1 MDIGVWLDGLGLGHY
16 GPAFHDAAID
26 VETLVELR
34 DEHLRELGLPLGH
47 RMKLLKAIA
56 QLRDAAV
63 VPASPPAP
71 AAAGPDVVVAGPQ
84 AERRQ
89 LTVMFVDLAGSTELS
104 CRLDAEDM
112 REVIR
117 SYQDAVA
124 GEVVRFGG
132 HVGKFM
138 GDGVLAYFGWPRAH
152 EDAAERAVQAGLAIA
167 SVVSALRAPG
177 GQPLAARVGIATGVV
192 VVGDLIG
199 QGTSREE
206 AVVGETPNLAA
217 RLQAS
222 APPGKVVIAARTRW
236 LLGNR
241 FQLAGLGMV
250 TLKGLPEPVPCW
262 QVEADRSAITRF
274 EARQA
279 VRLAPMVGRDQ
290 ELALLLDR
298 WERARMGEGQ
308 AIMVL
313 GEAGIGKSRLAV
325 ALAGALVGQDHLA
338 LRYQC
343 SPQHKDSPL
352 WPVAEQ
358 LRWSARFARQSDEQ
372 GRLASLEALLRRAV
386 PDPGEALPLLAELL
400 GIVSNDAPVM
410 LTAQQ
415 KRSRMLTALVDQ
427 LLGLARQ
434 RPVLLLFE
442 DVHWIDPTTLDLAEQ
457 VLGAISE
464 ARVLV
469 LLTSRTEGQ
478 PVLAGHPHLT
488 RITLSRLD
496 REAARAI
503 VTGLAADRPLD
514 DGVCSAIL
522 ARAEGVP
529 LFLEEV
535 TRAMLDGDATAET
548 IPGSLHDWLMARLD
562 RSPVAHR
569 IAQVAACIGREF
581 GHDLLAA
588 VADVPEPELTRALNE
603 LIQAELVF
611 RRGQAPDAIYS
622 FKHAL
627 LRDAAHGSLLRSRRR
642 AVHARIAQ
650 VLVEQFPGLA
660 QATPEVIARHWAESG
675 QMAEAAAWHQRAG
688 EQALVRSATREA
700 MAQLHAGLEALRSLP
715 EGEERQRRELELQA
729 ALGAA
734 LFAAKGQA
742 AGETA
747 IAYKRARELCRR
759 LGESRRLV
767 PVLFG
772 LWASHN
778 TRAELTPAE
787 AIAGELLQLAK
798 AQDDRLAQLLGLRA
812 RGTTLL
818 FLARLQ
824 EARAQL
830 ETLLELAG
838 SDGPFGA
845 SLYPTD
851 PRVTGRGFL
860 AWILLMMGHSDQA
873 VPLVERALA
882 EARALGHQPT
892 LAVVLQCRC
901 TVAQFLDDHPAV
913 ALHAEAML
921 GACASQGFAF
931 WSAMGEI
938 FRGWALARGG
948 NVAAGTRHI
957 QAGIAAHQA
966 TEAKL
971 LSPHYLALLAEVQLA
986 AGRAD
991 EAGATLASALS
1002 DSARTGECWFDAEL
1016 LRRQGELL
1024 AGSDLIRAEDCLRQA
1039 LLLAG
1044 SQGVKLWELRAA
1056 TSLAQFR
1063 AGRDGRDG
1071 RDAGRA
1077 LLAPIVASFGDD
1089 QEIPDLWQARALLD
1103 RLA

>member
-1 MDIGVWLDGLGLGHY
+1 MDIGAWLDGLGLGRY
-16 GPAFHDAAID
+16 GPAFRDAAID
-26 VETLVELR
+26 AETLTELR
-34 DEHLRELGLPLGH
+34 EEHLRELGLPLGH
-47 RMKLLKAIA
+47 RVKLLRAIA
-56 QLRDAAV
+56 QLRDAAATQAPPREQV
-63 VPASPPAP
+63 AAQLDDAVPDA
-71 AAAGPDVVVAGPQ
+71 Q

-124 GEVVRFGG
+124 GEVARFGG

-138 GDGVLAYFGWPRAH
+138 GDGVLAYFGWPRVH
-152 EDAAERAVQAGLAIA
+152 EDSAERAVQAGLAIA
-167 SVVSALRAPG
+167 AVVATLRAPDG
-177 GQPLAARVGIATGVV
+177 HPLAARLGIATGVV

-217 RLQAS
+217 RLQTT
-222 APPGKVVIAARTRW
+222 APAGKVVVAARTRS

-241 FQLAGLGMV
+241 FQLAELGTV
-250 TLKGLPEPVPCW
+250 VLKGLPQPVPCW
-262 QVEADRSAITRF
+262 QVEADRTAITRF
-274 EARQA
+274 EARQG
-279 VRLAPMVGRDQ
+279 VRLAPMVGRNQ

-298 WERARMGEGQ
+298 WARARAGEGQ
-308 AIMVL
+308 AVMVL

-325 ALAGALVGQDHLA
+325 ALGSALAGQDHLV

-358 LRWSARFARQSDEQ
+358 LRWSAGLARESDEQ
-372 GRLASLEALLRRAV
+372 GKLASLEALLRRAG
-386 PDPGEALPLLAELL
+386 PDPGEALPLLADLL
-400 GIVSNDAPVM
+400 GIAWNGPPVM
-410 LTAQQ
+410 LSAQE
-415 KRSRMLTALVDQ
+415 KRSRTLGALVDQ

-434 RPVLLLFE
+434 KPVLLLFE

-457 VLGAISE
+457 VLGAIGGV
-464 ARVLV
+464 RVLA
-469 LLTSRTEGQ
+469 LMTSRTDGQ
-478 PVLAGHPHLT
+478 PALAGHPHLT

-496 REAARAI
+496 RDAAQAI
-503 VTGLAADRPLD
+503 VTGLAANRPLD
-514 DGVCSAIL
+514 DGVCRAIL
-522 ARAEGVP
+522 ERAEGVP

-535 TRAMLDGDATAET
+535 TRAMLDGDATAGT

-562 RSPVAHR
+562 RSPAAHQV
-569 IAQVAACIGREF
+569 AQVAACIGREF
-581 GHDLLAA
+581 GHNLLAA
-588 VADVPEPELTRALNE
+588 VAGLREPELARALNE

-611 RRGQAPDAIYS
+611 RRGLPPDATYS

-627 LRDAAHGSLLRSRRR
+627 LRDAAHGSLLKSRRR
-642 AVHARIAQ
+642 VVHARIAQ
-650 VLVEQFPGLA
+650 VLAEQFPELA
-660 QATPEVIARHWAESG
+660 QAAPEVIARHWAESG

-700 MAQLHAGLEALRSLP
+700 MAQLHAGLDALRTLP
-715 EGEERQRRELELQA
+715 EGEQRQRRELELQA

-747 IAYKRARELCRR
+747 IAYKRARELCRHV
-759 LGESRRLV
+759 GESRRLV

-778 TRAELTPAE
+778 TRAELGPAE
-787 AIAGELLQLAK
+787 AIAGELLQLAQ
-798 AQDDRLAQLLGLRA
+798 AQDDRQARLLGLRA
-812 RGTTLL
+812 HGTTLL
-818 FLARLQ
+818 FLGRLE
-824 EARAQL
+824 EARSQL
-830 ETLLELAG
+830 ETLVELPAE

-860 AWILLMMGHSDQA
+860 AWILLMLGHPGQA
-873 VPLVERALA
+873 VALVERALA

-913 ALHAEAML
+913 ALHAEAL
-921 GACASQGFAF
+921 LAACASQGFAF

-948 NVAAGTRHI
+948 DVAAGTRHI

-966 TEAKL
+966 TEATL
-971 LSPHYLALLAEVQLA
+971 LSPHYLALLAEVQFA

-991 EAGATLASALS
+991 EASATLASALAGC
-1002 DSARTGECWFDAEL
+1002 ARTGECWFDAEL

-1024 AGSDLIRAEDCLRQA
+1024 AMTDPPQAEDHLRRALALANCQQA
-1039 LLLAG
+1039 RT
-1044 SQGVKLWELRAA
+1044 WELRAA
-1056 TSLAQFR
+1056 TSLAR
-1063 AGRDGRDG
+1063 LWAGRNEGD
-1071 RDAGRA
+1071 RA
-1077 LLAPIVASFGDD
+1077 RGLLGPVYAWFDEGLDV
-1089 QEIPDLWQARALLD
+1089 PDLQAARLL
-1103 RLA
+1103 LESL

>member
-1 MDIGVWLDGLGLGHY
+1 V
-16 GPAFHDAAID
+16 
-26 VETLVELR
+26 
-34 DEHLRELGLPLGH
+34 
-47 RMKLLKAIA
+47 
-56 QLRDAAV
+56 
-63 VPASPPAP
+63 
-71 AAAGPDVVVAGPQ
+71 
-84 AERRQ
+84 
-89 LTVMFVDLAGSTELS
+89 
-104 CRLDAEDM
+104 
-112 REVIR
+112 
-117 SYQDAVA
+117 
-124 GEVVRFGG
+124 
-132 HVGKFM
+132 
-138 GDGVLAYFGWPRAH
+138 
-152 EDAAERAVQAGLAIA
+152 
-167 SVVSALRAPG
+167 
-177 GQPLAARVGIATGVV
+177 
-192 VVGDLIG
+192 
-199 QGTSREE
+199 
-206 AVVGETPNLAA
+206 
-217 RLQAS
+217 
-222 APPGKVVIAARTRW
+222 
-236 LLGNR
+236 
-241 FQLAGLGMV
+241 
-250 TLKGLPEPVPCW
+250 LKGLPEPVACW

-274 EARQA
+274 EARHA
-279 VRLAPMVGRDQ
+279 VRLAPMVGRDG
-290 ELALLLDR
+290 ELALLLGR
-298 WERARMGEGQ
+298 WARARAGEGQ
-308 AIMVL
+308 AVLVL

-325 ALAGALVGQDHLA
+325 ALAAALAGQDHLV

-343 SPQHKDSPL
+343 SPQHEDSPL
-352 WPVAEQ
+352 WPVIEQ
-358 LRWSARFARQSDEQ
+358 LRWSAGLARECDEQ
-372 GRLASLEALLRRAV
+372 ARLAKLDCLLRRAV

-400 GIVSNDAPVM
+400 GVGSNGAPVM
-410 LTAQQ
+410 LSAQQ
-415 KRSRMLTALVDQ
+415 KRSRMLAALVDQ

-442 DVHWIDPTTLDLAEQ
+442 DVHWMDPTTLDLVEQ
-457 VLGAISE
+457 VLGAIGS
-464 ARVLV
+464 ARVLA
-469 LLTSRTEGQ
+469 LMTSRTEGQ

-503 VTGLAADRPLD
+503 VSGLAADRPLD

-522 ARAEGVP
+522 ARAEGIP

-562 RSPVAHR
+562 RSPTAHR
-569 IAQVAACIGREF
+569 IAQVAACIGRAF
-581 GHDLLAA
+581 GHDLLVA
-588 VADVPEPELTRALNE
+588 VADLPEPELTTALDE
-603 LIQAELVF
+603 LIRAELVF
-611 RRGQAPDAIYS
+611 RRGVAPDAVYS

-627 LRDAAHGSLLRSRRR
+627 LRDAAHGSLLKSRRR

-650 VLVEQFPGLA
+650 VLAGQFPELA
-660 QATPEVIARHWAESG
+660 QAAPEVIARHWAEGG

-688 EQALVRSATREA
+688 EQALARSATREA
-700 MAQLHAGLEALRSLP
+700 MAQLHAGLEALDALP

-734 LFAAKGQA
+734 LFAARGQA

-747 IAYKRARELCRR
+747 IAYGRARELCRR

-778 TRAELTPAE
+778 TRAELLPAE
-787 AIAGELLQLAK
+787 AIAGELLQLAQ
-798 AQDDRLAQLLGLRA
+798 AQDDRLARLLGLRA

-818 FLARLQ
+818 FLGRFG

-830 ETLLELAG
+830 ETLLELAAE

-860 AWILLMMGHSDQA
+860 AWILLMLGHPGQA

-913 ALHAEAML
+913 ALHAEAL
-921 GACASQGFAF
+921 LAACASQGFAF

-948 NVAAGTRHI
+948 DVAAGTRHI

-966 TEAKL
+966 TEATL

-991 EAGATLASALS
+991 EASTTLASALS
-1002 DSARTGECWFDAEL
+1002 GSARTGECWFDAEL

-1024 AGSDLIRAEDCLRQA
+1024 AGSDPIRAEDCLRRA

-1044 SQGVKLWELRAA
+1044 SQRARLWELRAA
-1056 TSLAQFR
+1056 TSLARFL
-1063 AGRDGRDG
+1063 AGRDGRGAG
-1071 RDAGRA
+1071 RD
-1077 LLAPIVASFGDD
+1077 LLAPIVASFGDGQD
-1089 QEIPDLWQARALLD
+1089 MPDLWRARALLD